1 MLTPEQIAE
10 GWIEHDGG
18 PCPVPLDSKVDV
30 MFRDGSGSKRRHR
43 AQWWT
48 AFNPVIAAQDLWRHE
63 AGPENDIIAYRPE
76 PRHD

>member
-18 PCPVPLDSKVDV
+18 PCPVPFSSRVAAIK
-30 MFRDGSGSKRRHR
+30 FRDGLIRTSGGRGFR
-43 AQWWT
+43 ASAIPWQHILIGRG
-48 AFNPVIAAQDLWRHE
+48 NPDLH
-63 AGPENDIIAYRPE
+63 IIAYRPE